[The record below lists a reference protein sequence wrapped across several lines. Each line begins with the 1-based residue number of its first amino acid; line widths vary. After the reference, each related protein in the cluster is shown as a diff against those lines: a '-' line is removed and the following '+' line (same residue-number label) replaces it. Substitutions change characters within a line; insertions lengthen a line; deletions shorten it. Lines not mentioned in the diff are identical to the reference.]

1 MQKPPLYQAI
11 LLVFIIFSF
20 TGCVLD
26 DDIDPNTD
34 DPQAIYIG
42 TWSVSDNE
50 TKINYQ
56 VSISR
61 NPSNSTEV
69 LLQNFAGSGSTA
81 TALVTGKTLTLTS
94 PVIGNNWAI
103 SGSGV
108 YKNSS
113 RIDFTYSLTI
123 GGNRENRFALF
134 TR

>member
-1 MQKPPLYQAI
+1 MRKSLFYKVI
-11 LLVFIIFSF
+11 LLVFITFSF
-20 TGCVLD
+20 MGCVLD
-26 DDIDPNTD
+26 EDIDPNTD
-34 DPQAIYIG
+34 DPQAIFIG
-42 TWSVSDNE
+42 KWSVSDNE
-50 TKINYQ
+50 TKVNYE
-56 VSISR
+56 VEIKR

-69 LLQNFAGSGSTA
+69 LIQNFAGSNSTA

-94 PVIGNNWAI
+94 PVIGNNWQI

-108 YKNSS
+108 YKTSS